1 LNKVVLNIGFFRIF
15 THNKNYK
22 ETYQVP
28 NKMKTTLDLFG
39 IRAYDQLIE
48 IQDWV
53 QFKHFNK
60 EATGQLNHSLAALE
74 NTVNNLRKNFG
85 L

>member
-1 LNKVVLNIGFFRIF
+1 MRIF

-28 NKMKTTLDLFG
+28 CKMKTTLDLFG

-48 IQDWV
+48 IQDRV

-60 EATGQLNHSLAALE
+60 DAIGQLNHSLAALE